1 METFTC
7 SIMLVV
13 LVLKISKAIK
23 LSFFF
28 FNLVVMKMFAVKL
41 NIFTAKKHPLGYI
54 FQRNPQSLLAKATN
68 LLKVANMI

>member
-1 METFTC
+1 MQYHVGSFGIENFK
-7 SIMLVV
+7 SYLIV
-13 LVLKISKAIK
+13 
-23 LSFFF
+23 FFF

-41 NIFTAKKHPLGYI
+41 NIFTAKKHPLRYI

>member
-41 NIFTAKKHPLGYI
+41 NIFTAKKHPLRYI

>member
-1 METFTC
+1 MQYHVGSFGIENFK
-7 SIMLVV
+7 SY
-13 LVLKISKAIK
+13 KIV
-23 LSFFF
+23 FFF

-41 NIFTAKKHPLGYI
+41 NIFTAKKNPLRYI

>member
-28 FNLVVMKMFAVKL
+28 QFSGNENVC
-41 NIFTAKKHPLGYI
+41 
-54 FQRNPQSLLAKATN
+54 S
-68 LLKVANMI
+68 

>member
-28 FNLVVMKMFAVKL
+28 NLVVMKMFAVKL
-41 NIFTAKKHPLGYI
+41 NIFTAKKHPLRYI